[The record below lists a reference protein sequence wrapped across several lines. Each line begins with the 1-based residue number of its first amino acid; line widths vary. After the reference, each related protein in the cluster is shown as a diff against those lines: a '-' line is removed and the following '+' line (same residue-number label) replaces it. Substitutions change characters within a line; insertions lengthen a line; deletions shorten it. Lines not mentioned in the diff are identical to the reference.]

1 MTKKVAL
8 VTGASRGIGRGIALA
23 LAKNGWMV
31 GVNFRGALAAAEGT
45 LNEIEQAGGI
55 AMLLQADIRR
65 EDERRALLDR
75 LLEAYGQIDLLV
87 NNAGMAPRQR
97 VDLLELTQESYDE
110 VMDVNLKGPFFL
122 TQAVTRVMIDQR
134 RQGSQERYKII
145 NIGSISAYASSI
157 RRGEYCLSKAG
168 LAMMTTLFADRLA
181 QEGIL
186 VYELRP
192 GLIDTDMTAV
202 VKDRYDGL
210 IADGL
215 LPLQRWGRPDDVAR
229 AVLALAEDYLPYSTG
244 EVINVDGGFHLRR
257 L

>member
-8 VTGASRGIGRGIALA
+8 VTGDSRGIGRGIALA

-97 VDLLELTQESYDE
+97 VDLLDLTQESYDE